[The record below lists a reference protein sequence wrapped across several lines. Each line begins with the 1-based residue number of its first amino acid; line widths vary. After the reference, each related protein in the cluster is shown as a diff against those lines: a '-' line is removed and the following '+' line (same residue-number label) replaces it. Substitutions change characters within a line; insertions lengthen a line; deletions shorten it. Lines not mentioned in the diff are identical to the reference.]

1 MATTPQAPG
10 GARLTD
16 SLSEVVGSAAAEAGT
31 TPEPGPSPLASEVRP
46 DEPIGRSTAFDARV
60 EEVRWLFGS
69 TARSLFSP
77 LVGSIRRRLGLAP
90 QSSGALALAGSLGV
104 GIRLGLALLVTALV
118 GQWTDIPWG
127 RWTAIV
133 VFSGLFDAMKL
144 LASPPVDVEPR
155 PWIRQLGENMTPLLP
170 TIVRESDLEDLAAAM
185 RRWSR
190 PSVMVACGVAVATLM
205 LGAGWLFAPTG
216 MDELPAGSVVLLALL
231 LYEFGAL
238 MVFGDFFEWA
248 FAARQ
253 ARYHHDLF
261 WPSPADSP
269 EVRTA
274 MQMWNVRALAWWIT
288 VYLVLMLVLVS
299 WDSPVVVPLAVGFIV
314 IGYLTTIGAAF
325 GDRASVRKIVER
337 TRQQQLEELRQLIKP
352 FKSRYT
358 DLSTQESEQLRDLL
372 FLHDR
377 IRDAPATTSTTRTLL
392 RAVAGLI
399 VPTIVFVITVFG
411 EVSAERLLDAILP

>member
-10 GARLTD
+10 SAQATD
-16 SLSEVVGSAAAEAGT
+16 SVSEVVSAAADVGTEPVPPQTPPEA
-31 TPEPGPSPLASEVRP
+31 RP
-46 DEPIGRSTAFDARV
+46 DDPSGRSKAFDARV
-60 EEVRWLFGS
+60 EEVRRLFGS
-69 TARSLFSP
+69 TAPSLFSP
-77 LVGSIRRRLGLAP
+77 LLDSIRRRLGLAP
-90 QSSGALALAGSLGV
+90 LSSGALALAGLTGI
-104 GIRLGLALLVTALV
+104 GIRLGLVLLVTALV
-118 GQWTDIPWG
+118 GQWTDLPWG
-127 RWTAIV
+127 RWAVILA
-133 VFSGLFDAMKL
+133 FDGLFDAMKL
-144 LASPPVDVEPR
+144 LASPPVDVEPL

-170 TIVRESDLEDLAAAM
+170 TIVRESDLEDLAAAI

-216 MDELPAGSVVLLALL
+216 MDELPAGSVVLLAFL

-238 MVFGDFFEWA
+238 MVFGDFLQWA

-253 ARYHHDLF
+253 ARYDHELF

-299 WDSPVVVPLAVGFIV
+299 WYLPVVVPLAVGFIA
-314 IGYLTTIGAAF
+314 IGYLTTMGAAF

-337 TRQQQLEELRQLIKP
+337 VRQQQLEELRQRINP

-358 DLSTQESEQLRDLL
+358 DLSTQESEQLRQ
-372 FLHDR
+372 
-377 IRDAPATTSTTRTLL
+377 AP
-392 RAVAGLI
+392 
-399 VPTIVFVITVFG
+399 
-411 EVSAERLLDAILP
+411 LPPRQNPRCPC

>member
-1 MATTPQAPG
+1 MASTPQAPG
-10 GARLTD
+10 GAQTAD
-16 SLSEVVGSAAAEAGT
+16 STSEVLGSTAAEART
-31 TPEPGPSPLASEVRP
+31 TPESGPSLPTPEARSE
-46 DEPIGRSTAFDARV
+46 EPPGRSEAFDAGV
-60 EEVRWLFGS
+60 EEVRRLFGS
-69 TARSLFSP
+69 TALSLFSP
-77 LVGSIRRRLGLAP
+77 LVDPIRRRLGLAP
-90 QSSGALALAGSLGV
+90 VSSGALALAGSLGV
-104 GIRLGLALLVTALV
+104 GIRLALAVLVTALV

-127 RWTAIV
+127 RWAAIL
-133 VFSGLFDAMKL
+133 VFFGLFDAMKL

-155 PWIRQLGENMTPLLP
+155 PWIRQLGENMTPLVP
-170 TIVRESDLEDLAAAM
+170 TIVRESDLQDLAASI

-190 PSVMVACGVAVATLM
+190 RSVMVACGVAVATLM
-205 LGAGWLFAPTG
+205 LGTSWLFARTG

-253 ARYHHDLF
+253 ARYDHDLF

-269 EVRTA
+269 EVRMA
-274 MQMWNVRALAWWIT
+274 MQMWNVRALVWWIT

-337 TRQQQLEELRQLIKP
+337 VRQQQLERLRQRINP

-358 DLSTQESEQLRDLL
+358 DLSTQESEQLRELL

-377 IRDAPATTSTTRTLL
+377 IRDAPTTSTTHSLL
-392 RAVAGLI
+392 RAAAGLI

-411 EVSAERLLDAILP
+411 EVSAERLLDSILP